1 MITLTITEL
10 TRSPSKL
17 WGALK
22 SGDVRI
28 IKREQKPGGRVIES
42 AIVRR
47 EVVK

>member
-1 MITLTITEL
+1 MITLTLTQI

-17 WGALK
+17 WSALK

-28 IKREQKPGGRVIES
+28 VKKEQKPSGQVIES
-42 AIVRR
+42 AIVKR

>member
-1 MITLTITEL
+1 MIELTLTQI

-17 WGALK
+17 WAALK

-28 IKREQKPGGRVIES
+28 IRKEQKPGGRVIDS
-42 AIVRR
+42 AIVKR